1 MKLFVNIEATG
12 SPASLVN
19 STWNLPI
26 GTRSPFTD
34 LDPAVA
40 DKAWAT
46 VNMGGKRKLL
56 V

>member
-1 MKLFVNIEATG
+1 MRLFDIEPTG
-12 SPASLVN
+12 APMSLVN

-34 LDPAVA
+34 LDPTVA
-40 DKAWAT
+40 DAAWAT